1 MNICLDTK
9 ISFIS
14 GTTFTVLM
22 TAPLYE
28 LWFALL
34 LGLVGGF
41 GGVIGKHIF
50 YSLRDLL
57 KNKTFKK

>member
-1 MNICLDTK
+1 MNLCLDTK
-9 ISFIS
+9 ISFLS
-14 GTTFTVLM
+14 GTTFTLIM

-41 GGVIGKHIF
+41 GGVLGKHIF
-50 YSLRDLL
+50 Y
-57 KNKTFKK
+57 KAKEFYNKIK

>member
-1 MNICLDTK
+1 MNLCLDTK
-9 ISFIS
+9 ISFLS
-14 GTTFTVLM
+14 GTTFTLFM

-41 GGVIGKHIF
+41 GGVVGKEVF
-50 YSLRDLL
+50 YFLREKLFGT
-57 KNKTFKK
+57 KRK

>member
-1 MNICLDTK
+1 MNLCLDTK
-9 ISFIS
+9 ISFLS

-41 GGVIGKHIF
+41 GGVVGKEVF
-50 YSLRDLL
+50 YFIREKLFD
-57 KNKTFKK
+57 KKRK